1 MDSTNRP
8 TNPATTEETPKPKAR
23 RGFAAMDPE
32 KVKAIAQ
39 KGGVAVH
46 AKGTAHRFSKDQA
59 REAGRKGGMAPHR
72 ARGRARASETVQA
85 ATPVSG
91 VTSTAAST
99 GDTTA
104 KKAS

>member
-1 MDSTNRP
+1 MDSTNSH
-8 TNPATTEETPKPKAR
+8 TTTTLIPQAAEAPKPKAR
-23 RGFAAMDPE
+23 RGFAAIDPE

-72 ARGRARASETVQA
+72 ARGRARTSETLAVA
-85 ATPVSG
+85 API
-91 VTSTAAST
+91 AA
-99 GDTTA
+99 DEQ
-104 KKAS
+104 KAS

>member
-1 MDSTNRP
+1 MDSTNSRAP
-8 TNPATTEETPKPKAR
+8 ITNEEPVSTAKPKAR

-72 ARGRARASETVQA
+72 ARGRARASETMAVA
-85 ATPVSG
+85 EPVA
-91 VTSTAAST
+91 TSTEQKRAS
-99 GDTTA
+99 
-104 KKAS
+104 

>member
-1 MDSTNRP
+1 MDRTNTHTSTTSIQANL
-8 TNPATTEETPKPKAR
+8 EETPRPKAR
-23 RGFAAMDPE
+23 RGFAAMDPN

-72 ARGRARASETVQA
+72 VRGRSPISETMEIAQPLAADDARQA
-85 ATPVSG
+85 S
-91 VTSTAAST
+91 
-99 GDTTA
+99 
-104 KKAS
+104 

>member
-1 MDSTNRP
+1 MDSTNGATP
-8 TNPATTEETPKPKAR
+8 TTNEEPVSTAKPKAR

-72 ARGRARASETVQA
+72 ARGRARASETMTVA
-85 ATPVSG
+85 EPA
-91 VTSTAAST
+91 TSTEQKRAS
-99 GDTTA
+99 
-104 KKAS
+104 

>member
-1 MDSTNRP
+1 MDSTNSR
-8 TNPATTEETPKPKAR
+8 TTITTEETPKPKAR

-46 AKGTAHRFSKDQA
+46 AKGTAHRFSKEQA

-72 ARGRARASETVQA
+72 ARGRARASETIA
-85 ATPVSG
+85 AAAPVSN
-91 VTSTAAST
+91 
-99 GDTTA
+99 DDQ